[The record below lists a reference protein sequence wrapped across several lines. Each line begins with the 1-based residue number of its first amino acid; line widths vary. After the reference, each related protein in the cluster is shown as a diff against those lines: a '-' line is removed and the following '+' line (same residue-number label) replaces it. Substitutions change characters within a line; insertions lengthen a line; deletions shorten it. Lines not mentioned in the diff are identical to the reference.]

1 MPLFNR
7 AFLVISSD
15 TVGTDDGVFEIY
27 HEMEPDDRVEKQY
40 LVGNAGSSISGA
52 VRFVTGAVDEL
63 PSPDDDDALRR
74 GLDVDG
80 GGGQHGGTL
89 TFTTGLED
97 VRWGDGSGGTGP
109 NNVTQTD
116 ASGDDVHPR
125 TRLDVL
131 QYWIANTLTDSRGQA
146 RLHIGEHTDGSY
158 GGVSAGVYGNAFPV
172 AIINSETRRPVEDP
186 SDTEVTLEYRKT
198 QVPKNGLLSEVSDW
212 IASVT
217 DPEFLSGSGT
227 EVPDA

>member
-7 AFLVISSD
+7 AFLVISSPAIGD
-15 TVGTDDGVFEIY
+15 GDGVFEIY

-40 LVGNAGSSISGA
+40 LIGNAGSSVTEAI
-52 VRFVTGAVDEL
+52 RFVTQAVEDL
-63 PSPDDDDALRR
+63 PDPPITSRRR
-74 GLDVDG
+74 GLSIDA

-97 VRWGDGSGGTGP
+97 VQWGDGSGGTGAG
-109 NNVTQTD
+109 NVTKTD
-116 ASGDDVHPR
+116 ATGDDVHPR

-131 QYWIANTLTDSRGQA
+131 QYWIANTLTDSRGRA
-146 RLHIGEHTDGSY
+146 RLHIGQHTDGSY
-158 GGVSAGVYGNAFPV
+158 GGVSAGVYGNAFP
-172 AIINSETRRPVEDP
+172 IDILNCETRRPVENP

-198 QVPKNGLLSEVSDW
+198 QVPDGLLSEVSDW
-212 IASVT
+212 IGNVT
-217 DPEFLSGSGT
+217 DPEFIAGDSSA